1 MKKIKVT
8 LNYNN
13 WEKKLLQVP
22 EDWSDAQITKVVIKK
37 YGKLDFYKWEH
48 VIEEPVEA

>member
-13 WEKKLLQVP
+13 WEEKFLQVP
-22 EDWSDAQITKVVIKK
+22 ESWSKSQINKAIMKK
-37 YGKLDFYKWEH
+37 YGSLDVKDWCF
-48 VIEEPVEA
+48 VEETVEA

>member
-13 WEKKLLQVP
+13 WEEKLLQVP
-22 EDWSDAQITKVVIKK
+22 EDWSDAKITAVVTKK
-37 YGKLDFYKWEH
+37 YGSLDLYNWVH
-48 VIEEPVEA
+48 VTEEVPA